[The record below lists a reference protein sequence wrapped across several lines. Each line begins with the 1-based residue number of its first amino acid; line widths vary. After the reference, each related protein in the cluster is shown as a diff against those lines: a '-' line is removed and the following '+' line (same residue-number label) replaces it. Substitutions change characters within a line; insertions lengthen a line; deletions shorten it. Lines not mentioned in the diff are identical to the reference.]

1 MGEGWGVWKEDSK
14 HTGFL
19 KIISIVL
26 LIFEKICTNFY
37 KKNERYCYARTLLER
52 GDLSRKEKKDR
63 EGPREIR
70 LLR

>member
-1 MGEGWGVWKEDSK
+1 MTDGNEMRESA
-14 HTGFL
+14 
-19 KIISIVL
+19 
-26 LIFEKICTNFY
+26 
-37 KKNERYCYARTLLER
+37 KKYCYAWTLLEG